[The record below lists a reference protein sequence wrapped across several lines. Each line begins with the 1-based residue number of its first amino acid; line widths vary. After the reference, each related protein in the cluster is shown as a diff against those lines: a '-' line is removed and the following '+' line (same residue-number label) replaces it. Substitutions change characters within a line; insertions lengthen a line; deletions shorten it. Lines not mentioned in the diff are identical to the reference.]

1 MYANRMME
9 AKVAMDAGDEQMPN
23 IDFKKIK
30 LQYEVNVVFAL
41 K

>member
-1 MYANRMME
+1 
-9 AKVAMDAGDEQMPN
+9 MDAGEAQMPN
-23 IDFKKIK
+23 IDFKKMK